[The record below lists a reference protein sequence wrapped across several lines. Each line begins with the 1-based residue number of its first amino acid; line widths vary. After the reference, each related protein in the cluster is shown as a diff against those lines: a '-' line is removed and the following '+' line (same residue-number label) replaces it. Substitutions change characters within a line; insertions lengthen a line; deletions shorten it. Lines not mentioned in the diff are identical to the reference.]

1 MKLSIITLASLAT
14 LATAIDQDE
23 VAAVTALYG
32 DINGHLS
39 DYLNYIQQG
48 NALPDGLLNLYQE
61 AQTYKD
67 DSYTT
72 LLSTVDF
79 NAVEGFVTGLPWYS
93 SRLAGAFAS
102 VTGEG
107 AATSSSAPETSSAA
121 ASSSAAATT
130 TSSKAA
136 ESSSAAP
143 VTSEAK
149 STTAAAQSSS
159 KPASSEVAVSTYEGA
174 AANNGQSLIALIV
187 PFVLAAPALL

>member
-61 AQTYKD
+61 AQTYTD

-102 VTGEG
+102 ATGEG
-107 AATSSSAPETSSAA
+107 AATTSSAPETSKA
-121 ASSSAAATT
+121 ASSSAAAPT

-136 ESSSAAP
+136 ASSSAAP

>member
-1 MKLSIITLASLAT
+1 AT

-61 AQTYKD
+61 AQTYTD

-102 VTGEG
+102 ATGEG
-107 AATSSSAPETSSAA
+107 AATTSSAPETSKA
-121 ASSSAAATT
+121 ASSSAAAPT

-136 ESSSAAP
+136 ASSSAAP
-143 VTSEAK
+143 VTS
-149 STTAAAQSSS
+149 
-159 KPASSEVAVSTYEGA
+159 
-174 AANNGQSLIALIV
+174 
-187 PFVLAAPALL
+187 

>member
-61 AQTYKD
+61 AQTYTD

-102 VTGEG
+102 ATGEG
-107 AATSSSAPETSSAA
+107 AATSSSAPETSKA
-121 ASSSAAATT
+121 ASSSAAAST